1 MKISCKFYIEQPVS
15 IIPLSIQGKVIK
27 YELDGKNLH
36 VMVQY
41 FCEGKI
47 YEIWLS
53 EDDLAPIGMKKEWK
67 LK

>member
-1 MKISCKFYIEQPVS
+1 M
-15 IIPLSIQGKVIK
+15 QGKVIR
-27 YELDGKNLH
+27 YELDGKNLRA
-36 VMVQY
+36 MVQY

-53 EDDLAPIGMKKEWK
+53 EDGLAPIGMKKEWA